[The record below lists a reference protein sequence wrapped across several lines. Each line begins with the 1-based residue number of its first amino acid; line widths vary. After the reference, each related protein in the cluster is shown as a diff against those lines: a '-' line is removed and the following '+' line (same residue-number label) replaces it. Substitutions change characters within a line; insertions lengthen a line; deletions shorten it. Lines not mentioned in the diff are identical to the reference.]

1 MPASSSA
8 RWIRWTARIDGARG
22 GSHSRPPR
30 EPHPASLKTDDETR
44 RMSKEGSLEAPTRHP
59 LKWRD
64 DEFYNLDAI
73 HKEMERVFDICHGCR
88 RCFNLCDSF
97 PQLFDAIDE
106 SPTGEIDG
114 LSPEVDF
121 KPVVDACTL
130 CDMCFMTKCPYV
142 PPHEFDLDF
151 PHLMLRYRAAETR
164 RDGPPKVERQ
174 LAQTDRNGKLA
185 QPVAPIANLFST
197 RINTP
202 ARAVLE
208 SVAGVDANAALPR
221 YHGRTFSV
229 QARQARKMSSDMP
242 ATTRKAVIYSTCVVQ
257 YNTPSTGLATKALL
271 EANGVETRIEYPACC
286 GMPFLEHGDIARVAE
301 QAQKVA
307 AALRPFVDEGYD
319 IIAPT
324 ASCGLMLKFEW
335 PLILPENEDV
345 ATLSKATRDVSEYL
359 VDISRNEGLKTT
371 PQPVPGGV
379 TAHLACHARAQ
390 NIGAK
395 SVELLKLIPDTKV
408 DVIERCS
415 GHGGTFGVMKQT
427 RPLARKVAK
436 NAVRA
441 AIRADN
447 EHICSDCPLA
457 CKHLS
462 QELALAGEPHPRPE
476 HAVEIFARA
485 CGLMDD

>member
-1 MPASSSA
+1 
-8 RWIRWTARIDGARG
+8 
-22 GSHSRPPR
+22 
-30 EPHPASLKTDDETR
+30 
-44 RMSKEGSLEAPTRHP
+44 MSKEGSLEAPTRHP
-59 LKWRD
+59 LNWRD
-64 DEFYNLDAI
+64 DAFYDLDAI

-106 SPTGEIDG
+106 SATGEIDG
-114 LSPEVDF
+114 LTPETDY
-121 KPVVDACTL
+121 KPIVDACTL

-164 RDGPPKVERQ
+164 RNGPPKVERQ

-185 QPVAPIANLFST
+185 QPVAPIANLFSA
-197 RINTP
+197 RGNTP
-202 ARAVLE
+202 SRAILE
-208 SVAGVDANAALPR
+208 GAAGIDAEAELPK

-229 QARQARKMSSDMP
+229 QARQSESAANTARP
-242 ATTRKAVIYSTCVVQ
+242 IARKAVIYSTCVVQ
-257 YNTPSTGLATKALL
+257 YNTPSTGLAAKAVL

-286 GMPFLEHGDIARVAE
+286 GMPYLEHGDIAQVAK
-301 QAQKVA
+301 QAEIVA
-307 AALRPFVDEGYD
+307 KALRRFIDEGYD
-319 IIAPT
+319 VIAPT

-345 ATLSKATRDVSEYL
+345 IALAGATRDISEYI
-359 VDISRNEGLKTT
+359 VDIAKTDGLQRT
-371 PQPVPGGV
+371 PQPVDGGV

-390 NIGAK
+390 NVGAK
-395 SVELLKLIPDTKV
+395 SVELLQLIPDTKV

-415 GHGGTFGVMKQT
+415 GHGGTFGVMKKT
-427 RPLARKVAK
+427 RPLARKVAQ

-441 AIRADN
+441 AARADN
-447 EHICSDCPLA
+447 EHLCSDCPLA

-462 QELALAGEPHPRPE
+462 QELEIAGNPHPRPE
-476 HAVEIFARA
+476 HAIEIFARA
-485 CGLMDD
+485 CGLMND